1 MNEPTH
7 FLLPETT
14 RARVAAASRK
24 RVLQQL
30 SECLSAQ
37 HPDLECRQ
45 VLDALLAR
53 ERLGSTALGEGV
65 AIPHCRLA
73 CETICC
79 AFFTLAEP
87 VDFEAPDNLP
97 VDLVF
102 ALLVP
107 EAEEQAHLKQLA
119 RLSAVFSDP
128 DAQARFRASE
138 SSAELYAVI
147 TSLLQRDA
155 A

>member
-7 FLLPETT
+7 FLAPETT
-14 RARVAAASRK
+14 CARVEAASRK

-30 SECLSAQ
+30 SECLSDQ
-37 HPDLECRQ
+37 HPELDCRQ

-73 CETICC
+73 CETICS

-87 VDFEAPDNLP
+87 VDFEAPDSQP

-102 ALLVP
+102 ALIVP

-119 RLSAVFSDP
+119 RLSAVFSEP
-128 DAQARFRASE
+128 EAQARFRASE
-138 SSAELYAVI
+138 TSAELYSAI
-147 TSLLQRDA
+147 TTLLQQDA